1 MSTFHFVSQ
10 KVSKYQTLCIRPSR
24 YTAWAPSLWTH
35 TFEELVYGDNAL
47 DYGDPWSLT
56 FSYKQTDKLSKKENK
71 RGWKVFFHCAYGNFQ
86 CASCRRIWPS
96 VRVVLLFRYRLRG
109 GKGAVTMRPFGQ
121 ACQRCQDD
129 NFHLPGFYK
138 EEVKEALLRLF
149 SEIRKNCY
157 GEEGESE
164 EGDSGATRRRS
175 KPHEKTLCEACC
187 FGLCCQDDQ
196 NDK

>member
-121 ACQRCQDD
+121 ACRRCQDD

-138 EEVKEALLRLF
+138 EEAKEALLRLF

-157 GEEGESE
+157 GVEDENE

-196 NDK
+196 NEK

>member
-24 YTAWAPSLWTH
+24 YTAWAPSLWAH
-35 TFEELVYGDNAL
+35 TFEKLVYGDNAL

-109 GKGAVTMRPFGQ
+109 
-121 ACQRCQDD
+121 
-129 NFHLPGFYK
+129 
-138 EEVKEALLRLF
+138 EVKEALLRLF

-187 FGLCCQDDQ
+187 FGLCCQDQ

>member
-35 TFEELVYGDNAL
+35 TFEELFCGDNAL
-47 DYGDPWSLT
+47 DYGEPWSLT
-56 FSYKQTDKLSKKENK
+56 FSYKQTDKLSKKENR
-71 RGWKVFFHCAYGNFQ
+71 RGWKVFSHCAYGNFQ

-109 GKGAVTMRPFGQ
+109 EA
-121 ACQRCQDD
+121 
-129 NFHLPGFYK
+129 
-138 EEVKEALLRLF
+138 KEALLRLF

-157 GEEGESE
+157 GEEDKNE

-187 FGLCCQDDQ
+187 FGLCCQDDK